1 MENHITI
8 KGCLLDPPCASCAF
22 GPTKAS
28 STVIQILIPKIKYG
42 CTKGGGNIVR
52 TESGVGIQTPTGIRY
67 LTKRGEIRAVEKG
80 YPELVI
86 ETSS

>member
-1 MENHITI
+1 MANRITV

-28 STVIQILIPKIKYG
+28 STVIQILIPETKYG
-42 CTKGGGNIVR
+42 CTKGGGDIVR
-52 TESGVGIQTPTGIRY
+52 TKSGVGIQTPTGIRY
-67 LTKRGEIRAVEKG
+67 LTNQGKARAVEKG

-86 ETSS
+86 ETSP

>member
-1 MENHITI
+1 MENHTAI

-22 GPTKAS
+22 GSNKTS
-28 STVIQILIPKIKYG
+28 SPVVQILIPKRRYG
-42 CTKGGGNIVR
+42 CTKGGGDIVR
-52 TESGVGIQTPTGIRY
+52 TEDGVGIQTSTGIRY
-67 LTKRGEIRAVEKG
+67 LTKQGEVRAIEKG